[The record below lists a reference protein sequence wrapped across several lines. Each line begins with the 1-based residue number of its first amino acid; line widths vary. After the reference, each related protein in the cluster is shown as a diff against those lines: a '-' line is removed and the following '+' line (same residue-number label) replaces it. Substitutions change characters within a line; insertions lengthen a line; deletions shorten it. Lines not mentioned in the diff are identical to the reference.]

1 VRLIKLYGRKDLGL
15 GSLENRC
22 DGGRGWINAC
32 GVPVLRGVGPRL
44 RVASAGLWLRSLPC
58 ALLKMQ
64 QADLARLAAVSVNTL
79 SSIEREAGNPLAAT
93 LDRIQRALEKSG
105 VDFIEDRGVV
115 LREAP

>member
-1 VRLIKLYGRKDLGL
+1 
-15 GSLENRC
+15 
-22 DGGRGWINAC
+22 
-32 GVPVLRGVGPRL
+32 
-44 RVASAGLWLRSLPC
+44 LPC

-64 QADLARLAAVSVNTL
+64 QADLARRAAVSVNTL